1 MLQDASQKK
10 QSPKSLL
17 DKVAS
22 RPINKGPRRRGQGGE
37 RGPELSVVPQTV
49 RGSGLAQGWCP
60 SCSLDSHTQDK
71 GKQNCSVLGNLSAW
85 VPHSLPRSLFPERG
99 IESAH
104 LNVTIHQV
112 CLTLPQHSG
121 QHTVATAGHRRLKE
135 APQESLQDVSPVFAT
150 LASAASHQPT
160 LLCNCDIAKAHPMPT
175 GPALAAS
182 SCSGFVLGRCSP
194 AYSKPV

>member
-1 MLQDASQKK
+1 MCFRIHPRS
-10 QSPKSLL
+10 SLSNVFL
-17 DKVAS
+17 T
-22 RPINKGPRRRGQGGE
+22 RRLLGPLTEGLGEGARVE

-49 RGSGLAQGWCP
+49 RGSRLAQGWCP

-85 VPHSLPRSLFPERG
+85 VPHSLLRSLFPEQG
-99 IESAH
+99 MGSAH

-150 LASAASHQPT
+150 LASAA
-160 LLCNCDIAKAHPMPT
+160 AH
-175 GPALAAS
+175 
-182 SCSGFVLGRCSP
+182 
-194 AYSKPV
+194 